1 MNTLQI
7 AAMTATIVNVL
18 VTSFVLWS
26 DIRAKSTGA
35 YVIWGISLTI
45 WNVGTYFA
53 VGDIP
58 LESARTWLQ
67 VLQLGVIFLPVS
79 LLHLCLILAS
89 VEMRK
94 LTLWLYVLHVV
105 FAASLPTDLFVRDV
119 QRFPFG
125 YWAVPGPLFW
135 AYLVCYSA
143 ENVGMMFALTAAQRR
158 ASPHRRTQ
166 LRLMQFAL
174 IFLLLCGT
182 NDLLPL
188 LGATHYPGTAQPFIP
203 LANLAAILYA
213 LIVAYNLLQHSFLA
227 VHVSMSRS
235 VAQLVRLLFVS
246 AIGLVLLLITAT
258 LAPPGK
264 VTEFSFVTSL
274 IVVLASAAIASV
286 VFPRLFGQG
295 EDALERRIMGDRFE
309 YRDRVRSFVESMIWY
324 DDLDALLDDL
334 HTLLVRTLGI
344 ASYKIVLRD
353 DVLHVF
359 TLHRAHPP
367 EDGATLPEIKVNSPI
382 FQYFEWSKSEYLALN
397 AKYARSGESN
407 MGRLAR
413 RQFAPTGSEF
423 AFPLTSQS
431 EPFGLLLAGPHVHGA
446 EYSGSDIAM
455 LVGLVKNL
463 SIMVNQVRLKTQ
475 IRQNQ
480 DFELLGKMSRGM
492 AHDLNNLL
500 TPITTLLQLSTE
512 SGPGAT
518 LDEELLP
525 VAMRNVKTMRAYIR
539 ESLFFSENLR
549 LQLQTTSLDEV
560 IAEAAA
566 TARSSRDKPIQIAV
580 ESPGGVEID
589 MDAVLLQRLIVNLI
603 SNAIDASTR
612 GTTIQVRLERLP
624 KVEVAR
630 DWVRLRVV
638 DQGEGI
644 SKENLNRV
652 LTPYFTTKN
661 RGDSNR
667 GFGLGLAICRKIVN
681 LHGGNLSIAS
691 QVKKGTTVQVDLP
704 TRQTTPTMPLV
715 PVPA

>member
-1 MNTLQI
+1 MNTLQV

-35 YVIWGISLTI
+35 YVIWGLSLTI
-45 WNVGTYFA
+45 WNVATYFA
-53 VGDIP
+53 VGDITP
-58 LESARTWLQ
+58 DSARIWLQ
-67 VLQLGVIFLPVS
+67 ILQLGVIFLPVS

-89 VEMRK
+89 IEMRN
-94 LTLWLYVLHVV
+94 LTLWLYVLHIG

-135 AYLVCYSA
+135 AYLACYSA
-143 ENVGMMFALTAAQRR
+143 ENVGMMIALTTACRR
-158 ASPHRRTQ
+158 TSPHRRTQ

-188 LGATHYPGTAQPFIP
+188 LGATRYPGTNLSFIP

-213 LIVAYNLLQHSFLA
+213 LIVAYNLLQHRFLA

-264 VTEFSFVTSL
+264 VTEYSFVTSF

-295 EDALERRIMGDRFE
+295 EDALERRIMGDSFE

-324 DDLDALLDDL
+324 DDIEALLDDL
-334 HTLLVRTLGI
+334 HSILVHTLGLG
-344 ASYKIVLRD
+344 SYKIILRD
-353 DVLHVF
+353 EVLHAF

-367 EDGATLPEIKVNSPI
+367 DEGATLPDIKLNSPI
-382 FQYFEWSKSEYLALN
+382 FQYFEWTKSEYLALN
-397 AKYARSGESN
+397 AKYARPGESN

-413 RQFAPTGSEF
+413 RHFSATGAEF
-423 AFPLTSQS
+423 AFPLTSQN
-431 EPFGLLLAGPHVHGA
+431 EPFGLLLVGARSNGA
-446 EYSGSDIAM
+446 EFSGTDIAM

-463 SIMVNQVRLKTQ
+463 SLMVNQIRLKTQ

-512 SGPGAT
+512 AGPGAA
-518 LDEELLP
+518 LDDELLP
-525 VAMRNVKTMRAYIR
+525 VAVRNVRTMRAYIR

-549 LQLQTTSLDEV
+549 PQLQHASLDAV
-560 IAEAAA
+560 IHEAVE
-566 TARSSRDKPIQIAV
+566 TARTSRDKPIGIEVDA
-580 ESPGGVEID
+580 PGDVEIE
-589 MDAVLLQRLIVNLI
+589 MDAVLLQRLVVNLI
-603 SNAIDASTR
+603 SNAIDASAPGATV
-612 GTTIQVRLERLP
+612 TVRLERLP
-624 KVEVAR
+624 KSEVTR

-638 DQGEGI
+638 DAGEGI
-644 SKENLNRV
+644 SKENLGRV

-667 GFGLGLAICRKIVN
+667 GFGLGLAICRKIVT

-691 QVKKGTTVQVDLP
+691 QLKKGTTVQVDLP
-704 TRQTTPTMPLV
+704 TRQIAPTMPPV
-715 PVPA
+715 SVPA